1 MFPLMGPQPRKESWK
16 RRKHTPIW
24 LGAPLL
30 AFQLIHQSN
39 QWGEKLLRQTPV
51 LDPGEAEADVG
62 RQAGLG
68 ARATVV
74 GQRGCRHAGE
84 WGLRPPAH
92 LHPSP
97 KMAYE

>member
-1 MFPLMGPQPRKESWK
+1 MFPLTGPEPRKESWK
-16 RRKHTPIW
+16 WRKHTPIW

-30 AFQLIHQSN
+30 AFQSIHQSN
-39 QWGEKLLRQTPV
+39 QWGGKLLRQTPV

-74 GQRGCRHAGE
+74 GAEGVQTRGGVGIASSC
-84 WGLRPPAH
+84 
-92 LHPSP
+92 PSAP
-97 KMAYE
+97 LP